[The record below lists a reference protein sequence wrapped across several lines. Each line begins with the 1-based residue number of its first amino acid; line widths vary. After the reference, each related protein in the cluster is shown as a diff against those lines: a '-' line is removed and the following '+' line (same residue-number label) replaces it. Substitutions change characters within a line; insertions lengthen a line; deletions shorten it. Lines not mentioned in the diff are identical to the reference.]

1 MAKPVRPSNP
11 NDATGKSR
19 TYSLTTRCD
28 GGRRLLQTERM
39 ANLFIEV
46 LHSYMRAGKFTVHEF
61 VVMPNHVH
69 VLITIPGDMSVE
81 KAMQLIKGGFSF
93 RANRE
98 LGFCGEVWQRGFS
111 DVRIKDEESFVE
123 HQNYI
128 KNNPVKAGLV
138 SRPGEYAYGSA
149 YLKRRKLEEGKKAE
163 SSTED
168 TTRRG

>member
-1 MAKPVRPSNP
+1 
-11 NDATGKSR
+11 
-19 TYSLTTRCD
+19 
-28 GGRRLLQTERM
+28 M